1 MKNFLKQTF
10 QPKKEINQKQKISK
24 EKIISKTNLPK
35 KTEPIK
41 NKKEIKPRISQEIM
55 NANLSLLGQHP
66 ITQNLKSDENNNKNK
81 DEKLNLKNLKE
92 EKLNKNKKD
101 NNNNNNTKDNNNKNI
116 TYKEPY
122 KQLSHYII
130 DKNLR
135 FEENKSKNK
144 NINLDNKKN
153 NNNNKNNNEDNN
165 NEEQIKNKRKKINL
179 SQNQSKKKNNK
190 FQQEKAKLK
199 KEIDSLINN
208 ESKNKEKKEQKSEE
222 KKPNMKKSLSGNF
235 MRLNLNK
242 KYQEKKRFRPVK
254 LRKIALNHSRELY
267 KYQKK
272 TLKNSISNYMGK
284 GNQGLEDLDTLM
296 KEQNDAEKNDNNNLL
311 NTLVDKLPV
320 FSQSFIEET
329 QKTPNKID
337 EEGNKE
343 INEDKNNKNIN
354 MNKTPITNRL
364 TTILKNSLRKKVSL
378 DTELKFL
385 SQEFKYLLS
394 GQKDKINKLNEIK
407 QEVLLSKNNN
417 LEIIKEE
424 NNNINNLISPS
435 KEEKIIVE
443 EEEINNELPKEEI
456 EQIEKEILITVL
468 KENFNLDKFNSE
480 SQIKCIK
487 SILSQKN
494 TFYISP
500 PGPFQ
505 NLVYEYCSLL
515 LEGLTIVISP
525 VLPNITQNITSLS
538 PCLKAAAITSF
549 TTPAQKKE
557 IYSAIKSGILNILY
571 INPERFVLEKIEE
584 LKSFNISLICLEEI
598 LYSLPESNH
607 FRPLYI
613 NIINKIQM
621 LLENNN
627 DDNNINKISILLLSN
642 YITKEDKEKISDMY
656 NINPENIIEE
666 KMGIVPGMNLCISK
680 ENNLKLNSLLK
691 LLRSLPN
698 SNANSNLNQKN
709 NKNIFSVIFCNY
721 KKTINEVTTFLN
733 QNGISATSYHGGKD
747 EIERQIIQNNFIK
760 NKIKILVCT
769 SNYSLCFIQNYIKY
783 IIIYDIPF
791 SIEQLLNEFNKKDFI
806 DNNKY
811 VHIFLDDANFLNQR
825 RLIFSDILDRKT
837 ILNFIEYIFNDSTKS
852 KNNNIN
858 NKKKRNYLESIG
870 EVNAINLSNDN
881 HNVTTDNKINL
892 VNTIKCLNFNSIE
905 EVYDIKK
912 NFAIYFLLSL
922 SNIKDINNNFYNM
935 LDVLG
940 IGPSEITL
948 RFFKTEPKELSNS
961 YPLLK
966 TILSNCKERMG
977 AYTFNVSN
985 ICNIAKINNY
995 NEIISFLY
1003 KLQEL
1008 KEISYETKE
1017 DGIFIRIKKDIKA
1030 ENSNLKMLL
1039 LNYFNNLNNDLIKR
1053 KLEKLNCVYIF
1064 LRKFA
1069 VTNISVFSN
1078 LENDNNDN
1086 ITNQIKCLVFSGNN
1100 TDYQAQINN
1109 KIFSYFDLYKNN
1121 NSEKK
1126 DVIFAGNENEKDIL
1140 LPIVKFE
1147 NQRDKINFINGL
1159 KNLIKNFLQ
1168 NDLSINTIDVLFVL
1182 IGFFQKGKGIKN
1194 YMSHP
1199 MWNKYSNYDFEQLFD
1214 IVDSE
1219 LKNIKV
1225 EFINENNGVKPIGS
1239 KVQKIK

>member
-24 EKIISKTNLPK
+24 EKIISKTNLSK

-101 NNNNNNTKDNNNKNI
+101 NNNNNTKDNNNKNI

-153 NNNNKNNNEDNN
+153 NIKNKNEDNN

-235 MRLNLNK
+235 VRLNLNK

-254 LRKIALNHSRELY
+254 LRKISLNHSRELY

-284 GNQGLEDLDTLM
+284 GNQGLEDFDTLM

-424 NNNINNLISPS
+424 NININNLISPS

-571 INPERFVLEKIEE
+571 INPERFVLEQIEE

-621 LLENNN
+621 LLENNIDN
-627 DDNNINKISILLLSN
+627 DNNINKISILLLSN

-656 NINPENIIEE
+656 NIKPENIIEE

-698 SNANSNLNQKN
+698 SNNNTNLNQKN

-783 IIIYDIPF
+783 
-791 SIEQLLNEFNKKDFI
+791 
-806 DNNKY
+806 
-811 VHIFLDDANFLNQR
+811 
-825 RLIFSDILDRKT
+825 
-837 ILNFIEYIFNDSTKS
+837 
-852 KNNNIN
+852 
-858 NKKKRNYLESIG
+858 
-870 EVNAINLSNDN
+870 
-881 HNVTTDNKINL
+881 
-892 VNTIKCLNFNSIE
+892 
-905 EVYDIKK
+905 
-912 NFAIYFLLSL
+912 
-922 SNIKDINNNFYNM
+922 
-935 LDVLG
+935 
-940 IGPSEITL
+940 
-948 RFFKTEPKELSNS
+948 
-961 YPLLK
+961 LK
-966 TILSNCKERMG
+966 
-977 AYTFNVSN
+977 F
-985 ICNIAKINNY
+985 
-995 NEIISFLY
+995 
-1003 KLQEL
+1003 
-1008 KEISYETKE
+1008 
-1017 DGIFIRIKKDIKA
+1017 
-1030 ENSNLKMLL
+1030 
-1039 LNYFNNLNNDLIKR
+1039 
-1053 KLEKLNCVYIF
+1053 
-1064 LRKFA
+1064 
-1069 VTNISVFSN
+1069 
-1078 LENDNNDN
+1078 
-1086 ITNQIKCLVFSGNN
+1086 QI
-1100 TDYQAQINN
+1100 
-1109 KIFSYFDLYKNN
+1109 
-1121 NSEKK
+1121 
-1126 DVIFAGNENEKDIL
+1126 
-1140 LPIVKFE
+1140 
-1147 NQRDKINFINGL
+1147 
-1159 KNLIKNFLQ
+1159 
-1168 NDLSINTIDVLFVL
+1168 
-1182 IGFFQKGKGIKN
+1182 
-1194 YMSHP
+1194 
-1199 MWNKYSNYDFEQLFD
+1199 
-1214 IVDSE
+1214 
-1219 LKNIKV
+1219 
-1225 EFINENNGVKPIGS
+1225 
-1239 KVQKIK
+1239 